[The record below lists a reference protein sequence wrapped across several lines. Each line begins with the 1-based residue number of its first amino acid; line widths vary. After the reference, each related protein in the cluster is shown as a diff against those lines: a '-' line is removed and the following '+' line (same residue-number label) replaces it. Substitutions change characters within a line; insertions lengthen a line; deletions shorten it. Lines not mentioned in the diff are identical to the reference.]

1 MKKKIFKGL
10 LYSVVFSLIA
20 LTIGGIYIAR
30 LDKTEQ
36 AKLLLSFILPD
47 EADFFRARPARL
59 S

>member
-30 LDKTEQ
+30 L
-36 AKLLLSFILPD
+36 
-47 EADFFRARPARL
+47 R
-59 S
+59 